1 MSTPSPNRSPVA
13 LGGLLAGLSVAFAML
28 SQMMPMLFGFVAALP
43 LAMAVILLSPRDG
56 ILIAIVTAILE
67 GVLLGPL
74 VGIAFF
80 CQYSLMGLVSGW
92 LVKKGKSYASNFVAT
107 TLSQIVGMA
116 LLLFSQF
123 ALMGFKVTEFV
134 NTHLQIEDEL
144 LANAESMGL
153 YDSMAQTGSMSAGQA
168 EILFQQVIHTL
179 VQLMPSIYVVLFAAL
194 TGIHLYF
201 LHWLC
206 LRMGTTVNVP
216 APRLKKIIMPAWTLV
231 PFLLAWVVLLLH
243 NHFTSPLLW
252 MLAVNV
258 MVVGAAGMAVDG
270 FSYIVVRIKF
280 SEASFLW
287 KMLYIMLAI
296 FMSWYLIIFFA
307 LVGTFDCISDFRHLR
322 EQEKGV

>member
-13 LGGLLAGLSVAFAML
+13 LGGLLAGLSVAFAMM
-28 SQMMPMLFGFVAALP
+28 SQAMPLIFGFLAALP

-56 ILIAIVTAILE
+56 ILIAAVTAILE
-67 GVLLGPL
+67 GVLLGPMIA
-74 VGIAFF
+74 VAFF

-107 TLSQIVGMA
+107 TLSQIVGVA
-116 LLLFSQF
+116 VLLFTQF
-123 ALMGFKVTEFV
+123 AVMGFNVTEFV
-134 NTHLQIEDEL
+134 NTHLHIEDEM

-153 YDSMAQTGSMSAGQA
+153 YDSMAQAGGTSVGQA
-168 EILFQQVIHTL
+168 ELMFQQIIHTL
-179 VQLMPSIYVVLFAAL
+179 VQILPSIYVVLFAVL

-206 LRMGTTVNVP
+206 NRMRTSVNVP
-216 APRLKKIIMPAWTLV
+216 APKLKKIIMPIWTLV
-231 PFLLAWVVLLLH
+231 PFLLSWIVLLLH
-243 NHFTSPLLW
+243 NHFTSPALW
-252 MLAVNV
+252 RIAVNV
-258 MVVGAAGMAVDG
+258 MIVAAAGMAVDG

-280 SEASFLW
+280 SEASFMW

-296 FMSWYLIIFFA
+296 FLSWYLIIFFA

-322 EQEKGV
+322 EPKKGV